1 MCRQARYCNGDS
13 DIKAVILHAGLG
25 AIGSGSQMS
34 NLQVFIADT
43 LGSWRS
49 HETWTSH
56 DKHKWKNM
64 MNRLCS
70 LMSTRRRQTPKTS
83 PSPWAFYPVVAAVLL
98 WNLLNVPLWVK
109 KWGKD
114 LIRVNDLAKLV
125 MQETG
130 QTVLWRT
137 QREGLF
143 LDERCLMW
151 LSQQ

>member
-1 MCRQARYCNGDS
+1 MCRQTRYCNGDS

-25 AIGSGSQMS
+25 AIGPGSQMS

-49 HETWTSH
+49 HETSTSH

-70 LMSTRRRQTPKTS
+70 LTSTRRHQTPKTS
-83 PSPWAFYPVVAAVLL
+83 PCPWAFYPVVAAVLL

-109 KWGKD
+109 KGGKE
-114 LIRVNDLAKLV
+114 
-125 MQETG
+125 ETWFG
-130 QTVLWRT
+130 W
-137 QREGLF
+137 
-143 LDERCLMW
+143 MIW
-151 LSQQ
+151 LSWLCKKQARLYCGEHRERVCFWMNAA